1 MPDGRETSGPER
13 WARFLRRLLRRRFRI
28 ADRSMEPTVLPG
40 DRLYV
45 DPRAYRERPPTR
57 GELVVAREAE
67 PPHRYFVK
75 RVAFLP
81 GETPLAEGPP
91 VPAGFVYLLGDNPEL
106 SRDSRKFGPVPLGTL
121 VGRVYRCYFPA
132 ERRRDF

>member
-1 MPDGRETSGPER
+1 M
-13 WARFLRRLLRRRFRI
+13 A
-28 ADRSMEPTVLPG
+28 PTVLPG

-45 DPRAYRERPPTR
+45 DPWAYRERPPTR
-57 GELVVAREAE
+57 GELVVARETE

-81 GETPLAEGPP
+81 GQTPLAEGLP

-106 SRDSRKFGPVPLGTL
+106 SRDSRKFGPVPFSSL
-121 VGRVYRCYFPA
+121 VGRVYRRYFPA
-132 ERRRDF
+132 EHRRDF